1 MKKFFLAACFLL
13 ASVAGFAQKLTAD
26 QEKAQRTVYF
36 YLEDNGYNPT
46 VDESDNSVC
55 FRKDGVFYWITFT
68 GETPLLYT
76 INRKGFAL
84 NDENPD
90 LFIPRIATK
99 AANEVNKNYNG
110 VRIVLGEKKATVKAE
125 AYCKTG
131 EDFTEI
137 FPRLYGQF
145 DKIAREFKKVYKKE
159 FEINQALEEKKAE
172 EAYKERPAS
181 ELVGQVKE
189 VKFRLC
195 DKDKNPTTTFGAPL
209 KSAGTGYIQASFT
222 LAPRKAA
229 DKSYDFELRI
239 VSEATVT
246 DPTGVYGDT
255 KPARKMKIVNT
266 IELKKSKKEA
276 TYIFDPAGGE
286 DNGYWRSG
294 RFNYQI
300 IEAGSV
306 IYEGSF
312 NIE

>member
-1 MKKFFLAACFLL
+1 MRRAAAYHLYAKACLTYATYTDDLCRNWNAEPISQAEAQELL
-13 ASVAGFAQKLTAD
+13 
-26 QEKAQRTVYF
+26 
-36 YLEDNGYNPT
+36 
-46 VDESDNSVC
+46 
-55 FRKDGVFYWITFT
+55 
-68 GETPLLYT
+68 
-76 INRKGFAL
+76 RKGKA
-84 NDENPD
+84 
-90 LFIPRIATK
+90 

-125 AYCKTG
+125 VYCKTG

-145 DKIAREFKKVYKKE
+145 DKIAREFKKVYNKE
-159 FEINQALEEKKAE
+159 LEIAQTLEEKEAE
-172 EAYKERPAS
+172 EAYKNRPAS

-195 DKDKNPTTTFGAPL
+195 DKDKNPTTVFGDPL

-229 DKSYDFELRI
+229 DKSYNFELRI

-276 TYIFDPAGGE
+276 TFH
-286 DNGYWRSG
+286 
-294 RFNYQI
+294 FL
-300 IEAGSV
+300 
-306 IYEGSF
+306 
-312 NIE
+312 